1 MTKTLYYPYLLKD
14 EKFKQQLKERW
25 EAKKDIFR
33 KLPEYIDETA
43 EKIRLSEGLNSELWP
58 ITNDENGDEKMS
70 FQEAVDR
77 MKSAFNSKFQW
88 MDQHIRE
95 M

>member
-1 MTKTLYYPYLLKD
+1 MRRKLQRKD